1 MKYTLLMIDDDED
14 IRFILTSVLSSIV
27 GLTIVEAVDASSA
40 RNALQTQTI
49 NGILLD
55 YSLPDTNGEELLR
68 EFKGSDSTQQ
78 LDIVMLTARDDQEQI
93 KKWLDLGA
101 KAVLKKPFNPFE
113 LIAQL
118 QVHFGF

>member
-14 IRFILTSVLSSIV
+14 IRFILTSALSSIV
-27 GLTIVEAVDASSA
+27 GLTIVEAVDATSA
-40 RNALQTQTI
+40 RNALQSQTI

>member
-14 IRFILTSVLSSIV
+14 IRFILTSALSSIV
-27 GLTIVEAVDASSA
+27 GLTIVEAVDATSA
-40 RNALQTQTI
+40 RNALQSQTI

-93 KKWLDLGA
+93 TKWLELGA

-118 QVHFGF
+118 RVHFDF